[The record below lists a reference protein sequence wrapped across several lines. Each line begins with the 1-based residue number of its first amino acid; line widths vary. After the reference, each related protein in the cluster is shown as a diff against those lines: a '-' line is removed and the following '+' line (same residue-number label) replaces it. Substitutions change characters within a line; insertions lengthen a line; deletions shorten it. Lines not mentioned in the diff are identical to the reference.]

1 MAPENPLLLAGLCV
15 LVLWLA
21 KVWTDDLRLARA
33 GRPNPRAL
41 PGAVP
46 TGLAAVWI
54 AVAGVLL
61 LLGLETW
68 GEVALGVADAQSSVT
83 WIFGLYTLAAAF
95 GEELVFRGYLVV
107 TRRGRAW
114 LWGSVVLFSLVFALL
129 HPFLWEWKGG
139 DDGLILHL
147 DTKGFFST
155 GAIFA
160 GSLWFYMVRFFGL
173 NRQRSLLPC
182 IAAHLAKNLG
192 VLLIKFQQ
200 GFVVG
205 WW

>member
-1 MAPENPLLLAGLCV
+1 MAQRGQ
-15 LVLWLA
+15 
-21 KVWTDDLRLARA
+21 
-33 GRPNPRAL
+33 PNPRAL

-46 TGLAAVWI
+46 TERAAV
-54 AVAGVLL
+54 AVAVAVTLL

-68 GEVALGVADAQSSVT
+68 GEVALGIAGAQSTVT
-83 WIFGLYTLAAAF
+83 WLFGLYTLAAAF

-107 TRRGRAW
+107 VDRGRAW
-114 LWGSVVLFSLVFALL
+114 LWSSVVLFSLVFALL
-129 HPFLWEWKGG
+129 HPFLWEWKGEG
-139 DDGLILHL
+139 DGLMLHL

-155 GAIFA
+155 GVVFV
-160 GSLWFYMVRFFGL
+160 GSLWFYTVRFFGL
-173 NRQRSLLPC
+173 NAQRSLLPC

>member
-15 LVLWLA
+15 LVLWLV
-21 KVWTDDLRLARA
+21 KVWTDDLRQARA

-41 PGAVP
+41 PGAVAS
-46 TGLAAVWI
+46 GWSAVLV
-54 AVAGVLL
+54 AVGGSLV

-68 GEVALGVADAQSSVT
+68 GEVKLGIADAQSTMT
-83 WIFGLYTLAAAF
+83 WMFGLYTLAAAF

-107 TRRGRAW
+107 TRRGKAW
-114 LWGSVVLFSLVFALL
+114 LWGSIVLFSLGFALL
-129 HPFLWEWKGG
+129 HPFLWTWQEGT
-139 DDGLILHL
+139 GLSVHL

-155 GAIFA
+155 GAIFV
-160 GSLWFYMVRFFGL
+160 GSLWFYTVRFFGL
-173 NRQRSLLPC
+173 NRQGSLLPC